1 MILLISQDSPAGQNY
16 IPFHFILGEQLFKLK
31 AIDMKTALINEMLG
45 NPRSKIIPRT
55 LKSKITS
62 PSSFASMRSPIHM
75 ELAPYKKG
83 IKPDN
88 PPQDVDKPHLS
99 ASISTIP
106 NLDVTCTLD
115 TSCDQLLHLDC
126 SSHSSDPLDILSVES
141 VEIEFI
147 DYSEEPLEKI
157 GIHQQMF
164 SLNTMTMICS
174 YSTKTLIPH
183 LTISTIRT
191 LMSVKTNMTSSPMPP
206 TLATAL
212 HYPNSWLITTMKA

>member
-16 IPFHFILGEQLFKLK
+16 IPFHFILGEHLFKLK

-45 NPRSKIIPRT
+45 NPRSKTTPRT

-75 ELAPYKKG
+75 ELAPFKKG

-99 ASISTIP
+99 ASISTIT

-115 TSCDQLLHLDC
+115 TSCDHLLHLDC

-147 DYSEEPLEKI
+147 DDSEEPFEKNRHPPTDVFLEHHDYDLFLLNQEI
-157 GIHQQMF
+157 DTTSDNLNHQDTHVSENQDD
-164 SLNTMTMICS
+164 I
-174 YSTKTLIPH
+174 LIPCH
-183 LTISTIRT
+183 Q
-191 LMSVKTNMTSSPMPP
+191 P
-206 TLATAL
+206 
-212 HYPNSWLITTMKA
+212 